1 MEAAAGQGE
10 TISYTGG
17 RDSSDFMGSYMQLLT
32 MQVTLMTQVSDLCIK
47 YSNNS
52 ANIEDNI
59 SF

>member
-32 MQVTLMTQVSDLCIK
+32 MQVTLMT
-47 YSNNS
+47 
-52 ANIEDNI
+52 
-59 SF
+59 